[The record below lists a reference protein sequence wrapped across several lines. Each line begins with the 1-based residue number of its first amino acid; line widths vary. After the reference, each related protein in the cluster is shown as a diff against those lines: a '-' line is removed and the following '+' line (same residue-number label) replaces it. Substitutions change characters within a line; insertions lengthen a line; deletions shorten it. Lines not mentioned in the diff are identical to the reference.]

1 MYNTNYFP
9 EFNGNISVDVL
20 EAGCDEMSVELP
32 DDMMFS
38 KKITNDL
45 ETIKQRFGIPEQN
58 MSFYNDLSMV
68 VLHSNSPIMSV
79 HSDSDS
85 DDDFCPTNKIV
96 YREHYKKVT
105 YEDVER
111 SLEKYYDSDKLY
123 SSELDILTTYMKGQK
138 NIYSQAKHLCQR
150 KLNCLMFPSLFF
162 SAFVTI
168 IGPFV
173 DCNPWST
180 AFTAGLNAI
189 VALFIS
195 MINYLKFESAIE
207 VYLQAANNY
216 DKLQTTLELMHSKL
230 MFMTNDTEKSRLV
243 LDKFGEIENKIT
255 EMKLSN
261 TILLPEEIK
270 ALFPII
276 CHINIF
282 SFIKKNEIYKKELIE
297 KLCDI
302 SNEIQY
308 ILYKWKTN
316 PCYDA
321 SSSNILNEKTRL
333 VYLYENKRKIKSEL
347 IHFRST
353 YGILDDIFTKEIKY
367 AEENQNQWFFCC
379 VIVPKK
385 NRYCDLLKDANP
397 VIMKYYKTLLD
408 E

>member
-1 MYNTNYFP
+1 
-9 EFNGNISVDVL
+9 
-20 EAGCDEMSVELP
+20 
-32 DDMMFS
+32 
-38 KKITNDL
+38 
-45 ETIKQRFGIPEQN
+45 
-58 MSFYNDLSMV
+58 
-68 VLHSNSPIMSV
+68 MSV

-85 DDDFCPTNKIV
+85 DSDNDFCPTNKIV
-96 YREHYKKVT
+96 YHENYKKIT
-105 YEDVER
+105 YKDVER

-138 NIYSQAKHLCQR
+138 NIYTQAKYLCQR

-168 IGPFV
+168 VGPFV

-180 AFTAGLNAI
+180 AFSSGLNAI

-216 DKLQTTLELMHSKL
+216 DNLQTTLELVHSKL
-230 MFMTNDTEKSRLV
+230 MFMTNDSEKSRLV

-308 ILYKWKTN
+308 ILYKWKMN

-333 VYLYENKRKIKSEL
+333 VYLYDNKRKIKSEL
-347 IHFRST
+347 IHFKST

-367 AEENQNQWFFCC
+367 AEENQSRWFLSCM
-379 VIVPKK
+379 IVPKK

-397 VIMKYYKTLLD
+397 VMMKYYKTLLD

>member
-1 MYNTNYFP
+1 
-9 EFNGNISVDVL
+9 
-20 EAGCDEMSVELP
+20 
-32 DDMMFS
+32 
-38 KKITNDL
+38 
-45 ETIKQRFGIPEQN
+45 
-58 MSFYNDLSMV
+58 
-68 VLHSNSPIMSV
+68 
-79 HSDSDS
+79 
-85 DDDFCPTNKIV
+85 
-96 YREHYKKVT
+96 
-105 YEDVER
+105 
-111 SLEKYYDSDKLY
+111 
-123 SSELDILTTYMKGQK
+123 
-138 NIYSQAKHLCQR
+138 
-150 KLNCLMFPSLFF
+150 MFPSLFF

-168 IGPFV
+168 VGPFV

-180 AFTAGLNAI
+180 AFSSGLNAI

-216 DKLQTTLELMHSKL
+216 DNLQTTLELVHSKL
-230 MFMTNDTEKSRLV
+230 MFITNDSEKSRLV

-347 IHFRST
+347 IHFKST

-367 AEENQNQWFFCC
+367 AEENQSRWLMSCM
-379 VIVPKK
+379 IVPKK

-397 VIMKYYKTLLD
+397 VMMKYYKTLLD